1 MLGGRRRGRRQQ
13 VVLRSKVAGRRK
25 RVFARLFII
34 AAAGGT
40 IFIGIKRHD
49 LVARVARLTAPMLT
63 VSSVDASGVPERARG
78 EVDKALKPWVGRAVG
93 PFEMSRLEKQ
103 LRERFGWLDRL
114 RLSRSWAAHAVRA
127 EAALKQPVAQTTD
140 RRWLGSDGALFQT
153 PEGLYAARLPVL
165 AAPKQAVDLR
175 PLVAFLAEFGPK
187 LKITGAEYS
196 GAEEGWTF
204 WNADGL
210 RLRWGDLARGPEKL
224 EKLSK
229 VLDDARGRFG
239 AVQSA
244 DLRFFADGRVL
255 VEPKNL
261 GRAR

>member
-13 VVLRSKVAGRRK
+13 VVLRSKFAGRRK

-40 IFIGIKRHD
+40 VFYGIKRAD
-49 LVARVARLTAPMLT
+49 LVARAVRLAAPMLT
-63 VSSVDASGVPERARG
+63 VASVDASGVPERARP
-78 EVDKALKPWVGRAVG
+78 EVEKALKPWVGRAVG
-93 PFEMSRLEKQ
+93 PFETSRLEKQ
-103 LRERFGWLDRL
+103 LAERFGWLDGIRL
-114 RLSRSWAAHAVRA
+114 KRSYPAHSVRA
-127 EAALKQPVAQTTD
+127 EAGLKQPVAQTTD
-140 RRWLGSDGALFQT
+140 RRWLGPDGSLFQA
-153 PEGLYAARLPVL
+153 PAGLYSGAVPVL

-175 PLVAFLAEFGPK
+175 PLVGFLAEFGPK
-187 LKITGAEYS
+187 LRITGAEYS

-210 RLRWGDLARGPEKL
+210 RLRWGDLARGSEKL

-229 VLDDARGRFG
+229 VLDDAKGRFG
-239 AVQSA
+239 DVQSA

-255 VEPKNL
+255 VEPKAPM
-261 GRAR
+261 RR